1 MATRSG
7 DPAKAGD
14 ESRVLVGGNFLDAL
28 SEDDRARLFAV
39 GRTRTVEPG
48 EEVARQG
55 SRGDSLFVLTEGELA
70 VLRSLP
76 GDQEKLLFRAKPGTV
91 LGEIAVLDR
100 GARSA
105 SLKATRRS
113 TLREVALGAFEGV
126 ALYGGESGCRILRA
140 VAASVHERLEAT
152 RRIAGVPRAAKAPGG
167 ALRWTAAS
175 PGALAVLGQIAA
187 FEGLA
192 ARDWSA
198 MLPRVSVAYV
208 PRGADLSLP
217 ESPGAVIVLRGALS
231 PWDESGPEVSVP
243 VAGPGAFVDCAAALG
258 LASEHLVA
266 EPRRWRARSPTRLL
280 RLDPALFAPG
290 SEFSSRL
297 LYALSRSLATTLRRT
312 TGLAMHLR
320 MAWVRPAAPA

>member
-7 DPAKAGD
+7 DPARAGD

-140 VAASVHERLEAT
+140 VAAAGRARLGAT
-152 RRIAGVPRAAKAPGG
+152 RRP
-167 ALRWTAAS
+167 
-175 PGALAVLGQIAA
+175 
-187 FEGLA
+187 
-192 ARDWSA
+192 
-198 MLPRVSVAYV
+198 
-208 PRGADLSLP
+208 
-217 ESPGAVIVLRGALS
+217 
-231 PWDESGPEVSVP
+231 
-243 VAGPGAFVDCAAALG
+243 
-258 LASEHLVA
+258 H
-266 EPRRWRARSPTRLL
+266 
-280 RLDPALFAPG
+280 
-290 SEFSSRL
+290 
-297 LYALSRSLATTLRRT
+297 
-312 TGLAMHLR
+312 
-320 MAWVRPAAPA
+320 

>member
-76 GDQEKLLFRAKPGTV
+76 GDREKLLFRAKPGTV

-105 SLKATRRS
+105 SLKATHRS
-113 TLREVALGAFEGV
+113 TLREVALAAFEAV
-126 ALYGGESGCRILRA
+126 TLYGGESGCRILRT

-152 RRIAGVPRAAKAPGG
+152 RRMAGVPRPARPSDG

-175 PGALAVLGQIAA
+175 PGALAVLEQIPA
-187 FEGLA
+187 FEGLG

-198 MLPRVSVAYV
+198 MLPRLGVAYV
-208 PRGADLSLP
+208 QRGADLVLP

-231 PWDESGPEVSVP
+231 PWDENGPEVSVP
-243 VAGPGAFVDCAAALG
+243 VAGPGAFVDYAAALG
-258 LASEHLVA
+258 LAA

-280 RLDPALFAPG
+280 RLDPALFAPE
-290 SEFSSRL
+290 SESASRL
-297 LYALSRSLATTLRRT
+297 LYALSRSLATTLRRA
-312 TGLAMHLR
+312 TGLAMHFR
-320 MAWVRPAAPA
+320 MAWVRPAVTA